1 MRRQIWPKHLIIKG
15 EKFSRVEDAE
25 KLQLPD
31 VSDEDIIKK
40 YTESPAK
47 ATDSEIEVRLKR
59 LKDGDAENVNDE
71 VKAKGLDKIV
81 QFKTT
86 SQSKIKDAVDAGK
99 SNPEGN
105 IMMKDLEI
113 DQKCRDDFNTWYWN
127 RVKLKEG
134 KKFVSKSTGTCEGS
148 INEPFTRSLPEK
160 CYNNNCK
167 FVGNSSE
174 SVSLGEKTFRR
185 DTGIQVNVS
194 DKDIIKQYDASDSD
208 DEDVKREKT
217 DALEGSVVKK
227 SKKVRKIKDDSSDA
241 EESLKCKMRKK
252 VKEIEENCERYF

>member
-86 SQSKIKDAVDAGK
+86 PQSKIKDAVDAGK

-134 KKFVSKSTGTCEGS
+134 KKFVSKSIGTCEGS
-148 INEPFTRSLPEK
+148 NNEPFTRSSPER
-160 CYNNNCK
+160 CCNNNCK
-167 FVGNSSE
+167 IVGNSSE
-174 SVSLGEKTFRR
+174 SVIFGNETFRR
-185 DTGIQVNVS
+185 SVGIQANVS
-194 DKDIIKQYDASDSD
+194 DKNMVKHCNASDSD
-208 DEDVKREKT
+208 D
-217 DALEGSVVKK
+217 
-227 SKKVRKIKDDSSDA
+227 KDGRISS
-241 EESLKCKMRKK
+241 C
-252 VKEIEENCERYF
+252 